1 MWISWNMGQV
11 WSSRSV
17 LCGQI
22 WHWPI
27 CGEHDII
34 CSKQDGTNWN
44 MWEHLQ
50 ITEQLR
56 DFCSSSLFFTIF
68 LFGYENCSLGDTTLT
83 ELNAPPRSR
92 WLSRPSRPAFAIQTK
107 SGPQL
112 EAVVFRDHLVG
123 FLKKRYPQIIQNST
137 IFVLKPMEASGSSIS
152 TDWWILLPVSGTN
165 RSSMTCSVAFGLRA
179 AFACAAW
186 RPYNLGSEKRISI
199 WSQSWAQ
206 VGAN

>member
-1 MWISWNMGQV
+1 MWISWNMGQI

-27 CGEHDII
+27 CGEYDII

-56 DFCSSSLFFTIF
+56 DFCSSSLFFRHFSIWLWELLTWGHNSHWIEF
-68 LFGYENCSLGDTTLT
+68 PTSFSLALKTFSTCFCDSDQIWASAWGSGFRRSFGGFPKIEASPNQPKFDYFCIETHGGLGILYFRKTTL
-83 ELNAPPRSR
+83 
-92 WLSRPSRPAFAIQTK
+92 
-107 SGPQL
+107 
-112 EAVVFRDHLVG
+112 
-123 FLKKRYPQIIQNST
+123 
-137 IFVLKPMEASGSSIS
+137 
-152 TDWWILLPVSGTN
+152 WWILLPVSGTN

-186 RPYNLGSEKRISI
+186 RPYNLGSEKRISMRLDI
-199 WSQSWAQ
+199 
-206 VGAN
+206 